1 MERDQRFGYVVLSV
15 VLMHV
20 LLISAQVNAKPEAT
34 VFQAVT
40 VGVFSEIQG
49 WVTATRDGVA
59 AVWSAYA
66 GLRRVHTENIAL
78 NRDLSSLRVEL
89 QHQRAL
95 AQQTRRLER
104 LLALRETVAPSTV
117 GARVIASDATP
128 YFRTLTIDRG
138 VNDAV
143 RPDLAV
149 IGADGVVGRVM
160 HTLSGEAAQI
170 QLLVDRNAA
179 AGALIERTRAT
190 GVVLGTDD
198 VSILRMDYVSNLK
211 DVVVGDRVVSSG
223 SNGIYPR
230 GFPIGHVT
238 HVAQGVGLYRVIEV
252 EPAVEFT
259 EIEEVL
265 VIVDPVAEVVEAGGE

>member
-15 VLMHV
+15 VLLHV

-34 VFQAVT
+34 VLQTVT

-49 WVTATRDGVA
+49 WVAAARDGVA
-59 AVWSAYA
+59 GVWSAYA
-66 GLRRVHTENIAL
+66 GLRDVHTDNIAL
-78 NRDLSSLRVEL
+78 TRDLSSLRVEL

-104 LLALRETVAPSTV
+104 LLALRETVALSTV
-117 GARVIASDATP
+117 GARVIASDAIP

-138 VNDAV
+138 VNDGV
-143 RPDLAV
+143 WPDQAV
-149 IGADGVVGRVM
+149 IGTNGVVGRVM
-160 HTLSGEAAQI
+160 HPLDGQSARI

-179 AGALIERTRAT
+179 AGALIERTRAS

-198 VSILRMDYVSNLK
+198 VGMLRMDYVSNLK

-223 SNGIYPR
+223 SDGIYPK
-230 GFPIGHVT
+230 GFPIGQVT

-265 VIVDPVAEVVEAGGE
+265 VIVDPVAEVIEAGGE